1 MSQGPAS
8 ANGNKATF
16 QYCHGCGEEVLTYA
30 VPSAQSSV
38 EFRCSF
44 CGLPLGRKLSVEQVG
59 VNCVILAD
67 DEKFFRWLLRD
78 LLVDQRLSQTVVA
91 CESGAEL
98 LAKFTER
105 MRSRQW
111 TDMII
116 LDILMKD
123 LDGMATARALRAVET
138 GFDRAHSVPIVFL
151 SCLRPDTSIRNFVA
165 RVQPAIFLN
174 KAQDA
179 TPDRLA
185 LRIRKI
191 LEYFARPRDE
201 KTGDLLQP
209 AGAA

>member
-1 MSQGPAS
+1 MPEGTAS
-8 ANGNKATF
+8 ASGKKATF

-30 VPSAQSSV
+30 VPSGATI

-44 CGLPLGRKLSVEQVG
+44 CGLPLGRKVGVEQQG
-59 VNCVILAD
+59 VSCVMLAD

-78 LLVDQRLSQTVVA
+78 LLVDQRLAQTVVA

-105 MRSRQW
+105 TRTRQW
-111 TDMII
+111 TDLII

-138 GFDRAHSVPIVFL
+138 GFDRSHPVPIVFL

-165 RVQPAIFLN
+165 RVQPALFLN

-185 LRIRKI
+185 QRFRKI
-191 LEYFARPRDE
+191 LEYFTRPGAE
-201 KTGDLLQP
+201 KTGDLLLP